1 MRRMDR
7 SESAEP
13 FFSKR
18 LWKCVRLSGVGCE
31 DRRDRYF
38 GAHRQR
44 PLTGSASASLSHNSP
59 PPQPPALP

>member
-44 PLTGSASASLSHNSP
+44 PL
-59 PPQPPALP
+59 